1 MSQVDKKNKLI
12 PNDWASTKLDCVVNI
27 VRGVTYK
34 KDQASDF
41 FVAGYLPV
49 IRANNIQNDKLIL
62 SDFVYVD
69 ANIIK
74 CTQKIKKN
82 DIVVAMSS
90 GSKSVVGKTAK
101 AESDL
106 DAAFGAFCGLL
117 RPSSLIIPDMIGFYT
132 RSAYYRSKVSELSA
146 GANINNLKPAHFC
159 ELDFPLPPL
168 AEQKEIADQLDT
180 LLAQVEATQAR
191 LARIPDIIKRFRQSV
206 LSAAVSG
213 KLTEEWR
220 AKNNNLDIKS
230 YINDIEKCRKQ
241 AHEKENERLRVN
253 RNYKPPVI
261 GETPSNIILPVG
273 WALLSVDQIAAKIT
287 DGVHKKP
294 NYISSGIPFVTVKNM
309 TKGKGI
315 SFDNLNYISLED
327 HQEYCKRTNPKKG
340 DILISKDGTL
350 GVIRKVDVDFE
361 FSIFVSVALVKPA
374 SYAMSDY
381 LEIVFQSPFVQKQMV
396 GVGTGLQHIH
406 LTDLRKDMLP
416 IPPSEEQA
424 EIVRRV
430 EQLFV
435 YADTLEQQAKAAKAR
450 VDNLTQAILAKAFRG
465 ELTADWRAANPDLIS
480 GDNSAAA
487 LLARIQ
493 AERAAN
499 GGKKKKRTLKQ

>member
-1 MSQVDKKNKLI
+1 MDLQAIPDSWAATNLGSIVDYGKTQKCELADI
-12 PNDWASTKLDCVVNI
+12 D
-27 VRGVTYK
+27 GVTWVVELEDIE
-34 KDQASDF
+34 KDTSRIISRGYTPARDF
-41 FVAGYLPV
+41 KSSKNLFNKG
-49 IRANNIQNDKLIL
+49 DIL
-62 SDFVYVD
+62 Y
-69 ANIIK
+69 
-74 CTQKIKKN
+74 
-82 DIVVAMSS
+82 
-90 GSKSVVGKTAK
+90 GK
-101 AESDL
+101 
-106 DAAFGAFCGLL
+106 L
-117 RPSSLIIPDMIGFYT
+117 RPYLNKVVMADENGVCSTEIIPINAEPLVINKYIFYWIK
-132 RSAYYRSKVSELSA
+132 SHHFLDYVNDVSYGVNMPRLGTNDGLNA
-146 GANINNLKPAHFC
+146 PFILAPF
-159 ELDFPLPPL
+159 
-168 AEQKEIADQLDT
+168 AEQKEIVDRLDI
-180 LLAQVEATQAR
+180 LLAQVEATQVR

-206 LSAAVSG
+206 LTAAVSG

-220 AKNNNLDIKS
+220 VKNNNLDIKS
-230 YINDIEKCRKQ
+230 YINDIERSRKQ
-241 AHEKENERLRVN
+241 AHEKENERLRAN

-261 GETPSNIILPVG
+261 GETPSNIALPVG

-315 SFDNLNYISLED
+315 SFDDLNYISLED
-327 HQEYCKRTNPKKG
+327 HQEFCKRTNPKKG

-430 EQLFV
+430 EQLFA
-435 YADTLEQQAKAAKAR
+435 YADNIEQQAKAAKER
-450 VDNLTQAILAKAFRG
+450 VDKLTQAILAKAFRG
-465 ELTADWRAANPDLIS
+465 ELTANWRAANPELIS
-480 GDNSAAA
+480 GDNGAAA

-493 AERAAN
+493 AERAAV
-499 GGKKKKRTLKQ
+499 KPRKSRRV

>member
-41 FVAGYLPV
+41 FVEGYLPV

-117 RPSSLIIPDMIGFYT
+117 RPSSLIIPEVIGFYT
-132 RSAYYRSKVSELSA
+132 RSAYYRNKVSELSA
-146 GANINNLKPAHFC
+146 GANINNLKPAHFG

-180 LLAQVEATQAR
+180 LLAQVEATQAH
-191 LARIPDIIKRFRQSV
+191 LARIPDIIKQYRQSV
-206 LSAAVSG
+206 LAAAVSG
-213 KLTEEWR
+213 KLTDEWR
-220 AKNNNLDIKS
+220 KSNNVALSSWIFDSAKNLCDKVQSGSTPKDNPF
-230 YINDIEKCRKQ
+230 EKNGKIPFL
-241 AHEKENERLRVN
+241 KVYNIVN
-253 RNYKPPVI
+253 QRIDFDYKP
-261 GETPSNIILPVG
+261 
-273 WALLSVDQIAAKIT
+273 Q
-287 DGVHKKP
+287 
-294 NYISSGIPFVTVKNM
+294 FVTSEVHSQK
-309 TKGKGI
+309 
-315 SFDNLNYISLED
+315 L
-327 HQEYCKRTNPKKG
+327 KR
-340 DILISKDGTL
+340 
-350 GVIRKVDVDFE
+350 
-361 FSIFVSVALVKPA
+361 SVALPDDVLMNIVGPPLGKVALLTNQYPEWNINQAITLFRTGNKKLLAKFLYFVLCEGCLVREVLHDVKG
-374 SYAMSDY
+374 
-381 LEIVFQSPFVQKQMV
+381 IVGQVNISLSQCREAV
-396 GVGTGLQHIH
+396 
-406 LTDLRKDMLP
+406 
-416 IPPSEEQA
+416 IPCPSLKEQT

-430 EQLFV
+430 EQLFA
-435 YADTLEQQAKAAKAR
+435 YADSIEQQAKAAKER

-465 ELTADWRAANPDLIS
+465 ELTSDWRAANPDLIS

-493 AERAAN
+493 AERVTAS
-499 GGKKKKRTLKQ
+499 GKKGKCGTSKSRTTA

>member
-82 DIVVAMSS
+82 DIIVAMSS

-117 RPSSLIIPDMIGFYT
+117 RPSSLIIPEMIGFYT
-132 RSAYYRSKVSELSA
+132 RSAYYRNKVSELSA

-168 AEQKEIADQLDT
+168 AEQKEIAGQLDT
-180 LLAQVEATQAR
+180 LLAQVEATQAH

-220 AKNNNLDIKS
+220 IKHANTPWLDGVLGDFINKPTYGSSAKSDKDGLVPVLRMGNLQNGKLDWTELVYTSDEVEIKKYKLRTGDVLFNRTNS
-230 YINDIEKCRKQ
+230 PELVGKTSIYRG
-241 AHEKENERLRVN
+241 ERTAIYAGYLIKISCLPVLN
-253 RNYKPPVI
+253 PEFLNYHLNSPSARAYCYAVKSDGVSQ
-261 GETPSNIILPVG
+261 SNINAKKLAEYPMSLP
-273 WALLSVDQIAAKIT
+273 Q
-287 DGVHKKP
+287 
-294 NYISSGIPFVTVKNM
+294 
-309 TKGKGI
+309 
-315 SFDNLNYISLED
+315 
-327 HQEYCKRTNPKKG
+327 
-340 DILISKDGTL
+340 
-350 GVIRKVDVDFE
+350 
-361 FSIFVSVALVKPA
+361 PA
-374 SYAMSDY
+374 
-381 LEIVFQSPFVQKQMV
+381 
-396 GVGTGLQHIH
+396 
-406 LTDLRKDMLP
+406 
-416 IPPSEEQA
+416 EQT

-430 EQLFV
+430 EQLFT
-435 YADTLEQQAKAAKAR
+435 YADSIEQQAKAAKAR
-450 VDNLTQAILAKAFRG
+450 VDKLTQAILAKAFRG

-493 AERAAN
+493 AERATA
-499 GGKKKKRTLKQ
+499 KPRKRASKPTISPTSSGVTQ